1 MTSNPIFPAS
11 RAELKAL
18 HPVRWT
24 TTCFNFCKQ
33 FVQRYTIFIFIFYFT
48 SVNLNIAISK
58 LVAIEPHPGFGN
70 LMRRFQNSS
79 KSKKNLSTEIR
90 LFLDMLFFYLWFLL
104 PFPLDL
110 LTDYLFCYVRKSLI
124 VRRCQVKTWS
134 STNFWC
140 CWCQCKSHTFD

>member
-48 SVNLNIAISK
+48 SLNLNIAISK

-70 LMRRFQNSS
+70 LMRRFENSS
-79 KSKKNLSTEIR
+79 KPKKTWARKFVCFWHAVLLFAISSAFSFR
-90 LFLDMLFFYLWFLL
+90 LTY
-104 PFPLDL
+104 
-110 LTDYLFCYVRKSLI
+110 YLFCYVRKSLI